1 MSFYEHKTT
10 PARAGVDAPMIL
22 YAEDNRI
29 LSLLVKDVL
38 ELAGWRVRHCG
49 DGSTALALL
58 RLRDHFDLVILDHE
72 LPFADGLR
80 VIRDARQQA
89 HRRTTPIIL
98 VSLTDCADEA
108 RRAGADAFLRK
119 PQDLLALVETVKRLL
134 TLARQSS

>member
-1 MSFYEHKTT
+1 MSLFELKTT
-10 PARAGVDAPMIL
+10 PPTANADAPVIL
-22 YAEDNRI
+22 YAEDNHL

-58 RLRDHFDLVILDHE
+58 RLRDHFDLAIIDHE
-72 LPFADGLR
+72 LPFADGLS
-80 VIRDARQQA
+80 VVRDARRQA
-89 HRRTTPIIL
+89 HRRATPIIL
-98 VSLTDCADEA
+98 VSLADCADEA

-134 TLARQSS
+134 AAREI